1 MISVSSNYSN
11 ETEIYGI
18 ITDYKIDGNQLTMQ
32 IKAKEK
38 IIVTYYFNS
47 ETEKKYYQKN
57 LNTFFPLCSL
67 HFFF

>member
-47 ETEKKYYQKN
+47 ETDKK
-57 LNTFFPLCSL
+57 
-67 HFFF
+67 